1 MAWYKIM
8 LDYGNQASL
17 ENPFYV
23 EYVQLK
29 NDKEA
34 KDYVAEIGDQE
45 REKRVVGGFQKVRKP
60 PRKYIEKKIQGLK
73 SDIINLKTEKDK
85 WEDLQDKFYAKKI

>member
-1 MAWYKIM
+1 MAWYRIM
-8 LDYGNQASL
+8 LDYGNCASL
-17 ENPFYV
+17 KHPSYI

-45 REKRVVGGFQKVRKP
+45 KEKRVVGGFQKVRKP
-60 PRKYIEKKIQGLK
+60 PRKYIEEKILSLIEKIVNAKIEKKKWDL
-73 SDIINLKTEKDK
+73 LMEKY
-85 WEDLQDKFYAKKI
+85 YAKKL